1 MCPMNPKG
9 VARRYV
15 ELSNGG
21 DYDAMADLFAE
32 DADWIPISPIEPRN
46 GRDAI
51 RQGYLQQVKHTNRPI
66 INDRYYA
73 EGDTCVVEFE
83 VALGDDRVAAIVDV
97 FTINPDGEIARLAVY
112 RR

>member
-1 MCPMNPKG
+1 MNPKG

-15 ELSNGG
+15 ELSNAV

-32 DADWIPISPIEPRN
+32 DADWIPISPIEPRK
-46 GRDAI
+46 GRAAI
-51 RQGYLQQVKHTNRPI
+51 RQGYQQQVEHTNRPI

-83 VALGDDRVAAIVDV
+83 VALGGDRVAAIVDV
-97 FTINPDGEIARLAVY
+97 FTVNDEGEIARLAVY